1 MHTIHNL
8 LRAVLALSIITSNL
22 TAHTEITYKRISKE
36 KIIKAAKI
44 LGYTTELA
52 ISGTFYYRH
61 VMASL
66 ATIGKALKAE
76 NQKRNWR
83 GIVEFSGLHFP
94 FFASMGHAL
103 YGLQHELS
111 PAATMALKKLNAWRN
126 KQNIEIIA

>member
-1 MHTIHNL
+1 MTIVRTL
-8 LRAVLALSIITSNL
+8 LMGIVIATSLPSFSHDSHSMTTN
-22 TAHTEITYKRISKE
+22 E
-36 KIIKAAKI
+36 KAIKAAKI

-66 ATIGKALKAE
+66 AKIGHELKAE
-76 NQKRNWR
+76 NKERDWP
-83 GIVEFSGLHFP
+83 GILEFSGLHFP